1 MMADIFQFRSPTLA
15 TTFYALVNVLNI
27 ISKGT
32 VNVAL
37 CKSCTFF
44 HKLIKTNDNFLKT
57 IFLTQYNSNQSNHF
71 INQTIMLFTWP

>member
-27 ISKGT
+27 ISKSI

-44 HKLIKTNDNFLKT
+44 HKLIKINDNFWK
-57 IFLTQYNSNQSNHF
+57 QYSWLNIIPTNQ
-71 INQTIMLFTWP
+71 IIL

>member
-1 MMADIFQFRSPTLA
+1 MSRTGYVYTVKHIDHRMMADIFQFRSPTLA

-44 HKLIKTNDNFLKT
+44 HKLIKTNDNFFENNVLDS
-57 IFLTQYNSNQSNHF
+57 I
-71 INQTIMLFTWP
+71 